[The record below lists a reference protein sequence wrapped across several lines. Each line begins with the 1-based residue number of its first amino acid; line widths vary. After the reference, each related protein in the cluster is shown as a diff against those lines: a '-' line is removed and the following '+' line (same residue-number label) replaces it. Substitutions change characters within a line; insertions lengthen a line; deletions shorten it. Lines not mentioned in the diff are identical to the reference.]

1 MTFAGF
7 PAAIT
12 FSGIFLVTT
21 EPLPITEFSPMETPF
36 KIETFEPINTFLQI

>member
-21 EPLPITEFSPMETPF
+21 EPLPIIEFFPMVTPF
-36 KIETFEPINTFLQI
+36 KIVTLEPKNTF

>member
-1 MTFAGF
+1 MTFAGL

-21 EPLPITEFSPMETPF
+21 DPLPIMEFFPMETPF
-36 KIETFEPINTFLQI
+36 RMETLEPKKTF